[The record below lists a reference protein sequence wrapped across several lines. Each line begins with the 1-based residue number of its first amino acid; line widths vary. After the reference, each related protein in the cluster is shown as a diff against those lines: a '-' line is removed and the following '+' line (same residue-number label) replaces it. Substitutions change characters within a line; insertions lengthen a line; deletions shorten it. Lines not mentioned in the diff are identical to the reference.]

1 MKLRTAS
8 TVAIGITVLVALLIP
23 AAAEIVYTP
32 VNVSIPVGGY
42 YYIDLNHDGV
52 ADFALRSQLIQDYC
66 QAGDGFI
73 WTLSITPAQGNA
85 VAIASGANAAAL
97 VFGAPVGPNQ
107 NYVLSTA
114 LMTELVWGNCGSGLF
129 GEWLNLPN
137 RYLGLL
143 LRQSGT
149 NEIHYGWAKASEV
162 AYIDQ
167 HGHLQ
172 TSVILLGFAYE
183 TVPGRMIAAGQ
194 TSD

>member
-1 MKLRTAS
+1 MKRTIS
-8 TVAIGITVLVALLIP
+8 TVAVGISVLLALLIP

-32 VNVSIPVGGY
+32 VNASIPVNGY
-42 YYIDLNHDGV
+42 YYIDLNQDG
-52 ADFALRSQLIQDYC
+52 AWDFMLRSDFLQDYC
-66 QAGDGFI
+66 QSGDGYV
-73 WTLSITPAQGNA
+73 WALSITPAQGNA
-85 VAIASGANAAAL
+85 VATAAGSNAAAL
-97 VFGAPVGPNQ
+97 VLGAPIGPTQ
-107 NYVLSTA
+107 NYALNTA

-149 NEIHYGWAKASEV
+149 NEIHYGWAKVSEV

-183 TVPGRMIAAGQ
+183 TVPYRVITAGQ